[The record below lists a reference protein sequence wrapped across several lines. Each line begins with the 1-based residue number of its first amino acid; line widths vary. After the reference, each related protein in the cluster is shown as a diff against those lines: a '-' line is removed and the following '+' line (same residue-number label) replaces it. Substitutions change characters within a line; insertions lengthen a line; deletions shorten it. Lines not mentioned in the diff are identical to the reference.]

1 MQIRIDGTARA
12 KSRWTDFRALFREGW
27 YCGTR
32 LRAERTPHRMTRRRF
47 PWLIALL
54 AVISSA
60 LALTQAALASGPAN
74 TRPEERQFVQTNL
87 VSDIPG
93 LATITDSS
101 LKNPWGVSHLATSP
115 FWVSNQITNT
125 STLYAVTG
133 QTTVTKVPLTVTI
146 PTTAAGPQGPTGQV
160 SNSNPSSFV
169 LPDGSSALF
178 IFADLNGTISAWN
191 RGEGTAAT
199 VVATVPGAIY
209 TGLAIN
215 AAQTRLY
222 AANAVSGHIDV
233 FDSSFNQVNM
243 PSTAFVDPRKPA
255 GLVPF
260 NVQDIGG
267 RLYVAYAPA
276 GRPAQVSAPL
286 GAGAVAIF
294 DEDGNFIKQLVSG
307 SRLAAPWGIAVAPAG
322 FGKFSHAVLVGNFSN
337 LHSEINA
344 FNPANGAL
352 RGTLTINT
360 GTAAPGGLWFIGFG
374 QGGNNGSPNTLYFT
388 DGINRE
394 ADGLFG
400 AFTFRP

>member
-1 MQIRIDGTARA
+1 
-12 KSRWTDFRALFREGW
+12 
-27 YCGTR
+27 
-32 LRAERTPHRMTRRRF
+32 MTRRRF